1 MDTFRRLA
9 SFTIARDS
17 AFMALVAATLMVAFS
32 FAPLIAIKIGA
43 TLALLNAVM
52 LMLRAARLTDDTIGR
67 SEPWLA
73 LAAHERPAGGQGRQV
88 ARRHLEE
95 TMLRFAKTSAAL
107 SMSLSSMALT
117 GTLVNLA

>member
-1 MDTFRRLA
+1 MDMFRRIA

-17 AFMALVAATLMVAFS
+17 AFMALVASTLMVAFS
-32 FAPLIAIKIGA
+32 FAPILAIKIGA
-43 TLALLNAVM
+43 TLALLNAVL
-52 LMLRAARLTDDTIGR
+52 LMLRAARLTDDTVSR

-88 ARRHLEE
+88 ARLHLEE

-107 SMSLSSMALT
+107 SISLSSLALT
-117 GTLVNLA
+117 GSLVTMA